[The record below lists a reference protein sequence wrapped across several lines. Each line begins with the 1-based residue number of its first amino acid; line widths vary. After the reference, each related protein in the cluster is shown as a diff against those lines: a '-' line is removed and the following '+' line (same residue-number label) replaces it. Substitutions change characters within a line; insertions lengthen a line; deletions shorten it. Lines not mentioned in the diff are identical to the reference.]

1 MKRLES
7 IFKSLNDDDLLVAVK
22 VMDALYGDV
31 IEWWNDRINERVNH
45 AYISI
50 RKENVDESIR

>member
-1 MKRLES
+1 MTRLES
-7 IFKSLNDDDLLVAVK
+7 VFKSLNDDDLLVAVK

-31 IEWWNDRINERVNH
+31 IEWWKDRINERVDH